1 MQAIP
6 QTPKAPGTFSNN
18 APQLNAEPPITNDV
32 PSEIYGTRSVDL
44 PFYRLFH
51 GNMNFFSAGQLNT
64 PTGKVDAWG
73 SENDNANQSACG
85 IPDNAFSAS
94 KVAIHPY
101 FLQYANLSR
110 YCMQDVCISYWKEDG
125 TQDMMLKVT
134 DICSI
139 DPNDPTHCAN
149 PVDIKVERSKAAVM
163 EAVTDPDDPRITGDS
178 FPEQIW
184 WFFTK
189 CWDDVRLL
197 IWSHTIT
204 CGIGV

>member
-1 MQAIP
+1 MLSYTLLISLWVGSFGIYAQEPPMQAIS

-64 PTGKVDAWG
+64 PTGKVDVWG

-110 YCMQDVCISYWKEDG
+110 K
-125 TQDMMLKVT
+125 TL
-134 DICSI
+134 
-139 DPNDPTHCAN
+139 PL
-149 PVDIKVERSKAAVM
+149 
-163 EAVTDPDDPRITGDS
+163 
-178 FPEQIW
+178 
-184 WFFTK
+184 FFI
-189 CWDDVRLL
+189 VSVLEN
-197 IWSHTIT
+197 
-204 CGIGV
+204 